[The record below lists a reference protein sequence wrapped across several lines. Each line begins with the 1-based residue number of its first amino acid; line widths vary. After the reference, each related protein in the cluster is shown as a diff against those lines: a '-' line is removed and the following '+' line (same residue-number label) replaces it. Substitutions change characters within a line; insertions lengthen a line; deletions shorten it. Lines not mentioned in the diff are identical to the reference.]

1 MHALAKMPQN
11 ILKIGTANNF
21 CGQIGE
27 QALKGIVK
35 DHAQQTQRRPDSFA
49 QQCALWEYETNLVRY
64 VMSEL
69 DCQLGLSGKNLSV
82 SKDAVNPKGRYT
94 LNMSTTNQSGVGDL
108 PDKVMGHCAM
118 RERLNCG
125 VSDLLTFAVRRH
137 SHINGYSDSF
147 KVTGYT
153 SLTIRDT
160 DKKVIYYATELK
172 NGHKQ
177 YDYALI
183 DFEGSDGIT
192 ECCPSLILGFIRYDI
207 TLGIPTPQFIQEEEL
222 SLLDIQ
228 QNMCTNNSLY
238 AVVHS
243 ASDYLPFEQLQ
254 HEFVSTFVLGDVM
267 TCLYCED

>member
-1 MHALAKMPQN
+1 MSA
-11 ILKIGTANNF
+11 I
-21 CGQIGE
+21 
-27 QALKGIVK
+27 
-35 DHAQQTQRRPDSFA
+35 DS
-49 QQCALWEYETNLVRY
+49 
-64 VMSEL
+64 
-69 DCQLGLSGKNLSV
+69 QLGLSTKTLSV
-82 SKDAVNPKGRYT
+82 SKDAVHPKGRYT
-94 LNMSTTNQSGVGDL
+94 LHMSTTNQSGVGDSL
-108 PDKVMGHCAM
+108 DEVMWHCAK
-118 RERLNCG
+118 RERLKCG
-125 VSDLLTFAVRRH
+125 VADLLKFALRRY
-137 SHINGYSDSF
+137 SHINGYSDSY

-183 DFEGSDGIT
+183 DFEGDEGIT

-207 TLGIPTPQFIQEEEL
+207 TLGIPTPQFIHEDEL

-228 QNMCTNNSLY
+228 QNMCIDNSLY

-254 HEFVSTFVLGDVM
+254 HKFVSTFVLGDVM
-267 TCLYCED
+267 TCLYIVKIESSRGLLNVFKDYGAHCEDVNKLFFTLPRREWGQYYSSRIR